1 MAISLNDEYK
11 KKHKPLKEGKSR
23 YKQGYFIPEHPEKWV
38 TQINEYRSSWEYGF
52 MRYADRTPQIIRVG
66 SEPLAVT
73 YLDPVANL
81 EHCHK
86 NHLDPN
92 NPVNWK
98 RRKYYVD
105 MWIEIQTENE
115 PNKKIFI
122 EIKPYK
128 ETIQPAPLKPDAKM
142 KEIQRYN
149 REMKTYLTNQA
160 KWKAA
165 KAEFTKRG
173 CEFQVWTEKE
183 LKKLNCI

>member
-1 MAISLNDEYK
+1 MAGLNEEYK
-11 KKHKPLKEGKSR
+11 KRHKPSTKSK
-23 YKQGYFIPEHPEKWV
+23 YKQGYYIPKHPEKWV
-38 TQINEYRSSWEYGF
+38 TKVNEYRSSWELKF
-52 MRYADRTPQIIRVG
+52 FDFCDRSDQIIRVG

-92 NPVNWK
+92 NPINWK

-105 MWIEIQTENE
+105 MWIEIQLKDGST
-115 PNKKIFI
+115 KKIFI

-128 ETIQPAPLKPDAKM
+128 ESIQPDPLPPNAKM
-142 KEIQRYN
+142 KDIQKYN
-149 REMKTYLTNQA
+149 RAMKIFLTNQA
-160 KWKAA
+160 KWRAA

-183 LKKLNCI
+183 LKKINCV